1 MAEDISR
8 KNLDNQEFFKLRQV
22 TEKIANFLNKRLTWH
37 LDILKPLLTPRKL
50 LGAYVKSAV
59 MEDVPG
65 SDKAF
70 AELQERYAAVCE
82 KPFTLPRKL
91 QSPLPPIST
100 QLDATPFQYPLYFA
114 GSGNKPVSITSPT
127 RWILAY
133 QSDCPLNR
141 LKAMVSGMEPRQPD
155 DMRQAVINHLLP
167 VVYMKQLPDLK
178 PLFEDL
184 RYQVE
189 TKELGDLGGLP
200 VVVVN
205 APLETFLPPDD
216 FIFQITQLSGIAA
229 FQEIID
235 SEAIEKIPDNLK
247 GALRNLLR

>member
-1 MAEDISR
+1 MPNDLSR
-8 KNLDNQEFFKLRQV
+8 KNLDNQEFVKLRQV

-37 LDILKPLLTPRKL
+37 LDILKTLLTPRRL

-82 KPFTLPRKL
+82 TPFSLPRKL
-91 QSPLPPIST
+91 QTPLPPIST
-100 QLDATPFQYPLYFA
+100 QLDASPFQYPLHFS
-114 GSGNKPVSITSPT
+114 GSGQKPVSITSPT

-141 LKAMVSGMEPRQPD
+141 LKAMVAGIEPRQPE

-167 VVYMKQLPDLK
+167 VVYMKQLADLK

-189 TKELGDLGGLP
+189 IRELGDLGGLP
-200 VVVVN
+200 VVVIN

-235 SEAIEKIPDNLK
+235 SEAVEKIPDNLK
-247 GALRNLLR
+247 AALKNLLR